1 MPEIEPRFGDLLK
14 TIEKLQ
20 DYMFTTSERLGRIE
34 ANMDNVKETIT
45 RVEQSVGNAA
55 NRLERKL
62 DVLSDSI
69 DKNKQWV
76 RILFKEQGK
85 HCAGQDKRIEQLE
98 HDKTQV
104 LGASKVLKIIF
115 GVVGVAGVSFV
126 GIVVTWL
133 FKHFNIFQ

>member
-1 MPEIEPRFGDLLK
+1 
-14 TIEKLQ
+14 
-20 DYMFTTSERLGRIE
+20 MFTTSERLGRIE

-76 RILFKEQGK
+76 RLLFKEQGK
-85 HCAGQDKRIEQLE
+85 HCVGQDKRIEQLE
-98 HDKTQV
+98 HDKTQI

-115 GVVGVAGVSFV
+115 GVLGVAGVSFV

>member
-1 MPEIEPRFGDLLK
+1 MPEIEPRFGNLLK
-14 TIEKLQ
+14 TLEKLQ
-20 DYMFTTSERLGRIE
+20 DHMFTTSERLSRIE

-55 NRLERKL
+55 NSLERKL
-62 DVLSDSI
+62 GVLSDSI

-85 HCAGQDKRIEQLE
+85 HCVSQDKRIEQLE
-98 HDKTQV
+98 NDKTQI

-115 GVVGVAGVSFV
+115 GVVGIAGVSFA
-126 GIVVTWL
+126 GIVITWL